1 MDNTE
6 KLEKFGTQ
14 GTKRR
19 QIKQKAQHMCW
30 TPLCENKRTHK
41 TGDRTSADM
50 IVEEHTIR

>member
-19 QIKQKAQHMCW
+19 QIKKKAQHMCW

-41 TGDRTSADM
+41 TGDRTSPDM